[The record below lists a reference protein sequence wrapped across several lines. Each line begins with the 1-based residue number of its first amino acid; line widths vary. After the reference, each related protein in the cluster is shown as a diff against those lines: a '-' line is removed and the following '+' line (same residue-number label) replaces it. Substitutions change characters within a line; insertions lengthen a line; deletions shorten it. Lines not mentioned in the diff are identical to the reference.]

1 MCAPLGAFRTSP
13 AALQIA
19 SQIPWNRSPCCCSG
33 NQAKPA
39 MAATI
44 AIAAVIP
51 TLAVNHGLRRDAIL
65 SPLITALRR

>member
-1 MCAPLGAFRTSP
+1 
-13 AALQIA
+13 
-19 SQIPWNRSPCCCSG
+19 
-33 NQAKPA
+33 

>member
-1 MCAPLGAFRTSP
+1 
-13 AALQIA
+13 
-19 SQIPWNRSPCCCSG
+19 
-33 NQAKPA
+33 

-51 TLAVNHGLRRDAIL
+51 TLAVNHGLRSDAIL